1 MCFLLQLWCHF
12 CLCCPGWQEEQQ
24 PGTPGGHG
32 DGPKGVRHQ
41 LTVLSSCGG
50 ERRLKC
56 TLAFGWEGEA
66 SEARELAQG
75 TWRGLKP
82 QLETSGLCQEVLHSQ
97 EVNHSFGQQ
106 LLGRHLLCAGDE
118 YTDKSDRANGGQN
131 LVQTGTGEGGPRT
144 ASWER

>member
-1 MCFLLQLWCHF
+1 M
-12 CLCCPGWQEEQQ
+12 
-24 PGTPGGHG
+24 
-32 DGPKGVRHQ
+32 
-41 LTVLSSCGG
+41 LSSCGG